1 MLIFINIQALFL
13 FIVSYSVS
21 AVFKSG
27 TLNSGRPWMKS
38 QWEYDRRSQV
48 GVVEEVEVGVWRP
61 PVGAGAGAEAAT
73 GLSEPVIPV
82 RVLMNGNSPEKV

>member
-1 MLIFINIQALFL
+1 MTGE
-13 FIVSYSVS
+13 V
-21 AVFKSG
+21 
-27 TLNSGRPWMKS
+27 
-38 QWEYDRRSQV
+38 EV

-61 PVGAGAGAEAAT
+61 PVGAGAGEAT